1 MLEYF
6 GILSPTKSQH
16 FFVCLFGEHM
26 YGQNLHIMIY
36 THSSVISII
45 IIPSIF
51 VLMLG
56 KGTWQNENHFTFT
69 IHPFGNRDYVPGL
82 HLGRGTCAGP
92 QCCCLAQRGQILTN
106 WKKSNN
112 FSNEIKDHS

>member
-1 MLEYF
+1 MEYF

-56 KGTWQNENHFTFT
+56 KGTWQNASPFTLLATETMFLGYT
-69 IHPFGNRDYVPGL
+69 LAEGL
-82 HLGRGTCAGP
+82 VRVLNVAVWHKEA
-92 QCCCLAQRGQILTN
+92 
-106 WKKSNN
+106 K
-112 FSNEIKDHS
+112 F